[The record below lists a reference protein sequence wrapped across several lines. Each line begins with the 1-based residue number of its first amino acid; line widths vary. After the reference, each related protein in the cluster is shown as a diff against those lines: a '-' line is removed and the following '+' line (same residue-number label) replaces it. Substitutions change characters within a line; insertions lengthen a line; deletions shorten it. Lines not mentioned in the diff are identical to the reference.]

1 MACRINFRAT
11 SDASAKLFQS
21 CQNMSEIKFDEI
33 VQNFLSPQNWYRTRV
48 MKYRPIFV
56 RLQTA
61 VNYILAVRV
70 DIKPIRLNA
79 YGAVKKTFERRVSS
93 WSTGKET
100 RLIRSL

>member
-1 MACRINFRAT
+1 MACRINFKAT
-11 SDASAKLFQS
+11 SDVSAKLFQS

-61 VNYILAVRV
+61 VNYILAVRM
-70 DIKPIRLNA
+70 DIKPIRLRLMPIVPSRKPLSVGFLA
-79 YGAVKKTFERRVSS
+79 GLHAKKLV
-93 WSTGKET
+93 
-100 RLIRSL
+100 